1 MKIKFFKNN
10 KIKFLKKMIYSIKNL
25 TLRKK
30 LLLSYFILIF
40 LPLGLLTFIS
50 YVNVAKIY
58 EKQIRYSANQ
68 SFDQAYTFLSYKL
81 NTLINTSDV
90 IYFNSDVQNI
100 LSKDKGIYENDL
112 VQQNI
117 DMLKLDKFLNG
128 LNNTEDIYRASLY
141 VPGWFTYSNQEIN
154 FNNINTFTG
163 TSTYKKLMTSKEK
176 VFWLPP
182 ENIKNYSSSDDPIPV
197 ISLLRKIRNSD
208 QINDIIG
215 IIKVSILERNIH
227 DIIVKA
233 NITQK
238 GVVYLQNSD
247 GIIISCSNPENLHD
261 LDSNYN
267 LRKIL
272 EGKSMSWETISIDK
286 NRFSITS
293 REVPNTDWMMVTAIP
308 YSEILSQ
315 SDRIKNLMLSLMF
328 VIGVIAY
335 FLAYVI
341 STSTVNRVILLTKKM
356 KKVEE
361 GDLDVSIVSKGR
373 DEIGKLMDSFNYMVK
388 RIHQLVEEQY
398 QSGQEIKN
406 AELKALQAQINPH
419 FLYNTLELINWK
431 AIEND
436 VPDIVLITQSLAK
449 FYKLSLNKGRDIVTI
464 QDEIN
469 HIISYVKIQN
479 LRFDNRINLILD
491 VDEKFYRYSILKLV
505 LQPLVENSMF
515 HGILENR
522 NESEGI
528 IKITCR
534 FEEDTIVIAVEDNG
548 VGMSKEKADGI
559 LTSEGT
565 DEIHGYG
572 IGNIDRRLKL
582 YYGQQYGLTFHC
594 SPNQGTLVE
603 IRIPPIEAKAFKA

>member
-1 MKIKFFKNN
+1 MKIKFFINV
-10 KIKFLKKMIYSIKNL
+10 KIKFLKNMIYSFKNL

-50 YVNVAKIY
+50 YANVAKIY
-58 EKQIRYSANQ
+58 ENQIRYSASQ

-90 IYFNSDVQNI
+90 IYFNSDVQSI
-100 LSKDKGIYENDL
+100 LSKDKDIYENDL

-141 VPGWFTYSNQEIN
+141 VPGWFIFSDQEIN
-154 FNNINTFTG
+154 FNNTYTFAG
-163 TSTYKKLMTSKEK
+163 TPTYKKLMSSKEK

-227 DIIVKA
+227 NIIVKA
-233 NITQK
+233 NITQR

-247 GIIISCSNPENLHD
+247 GIIISSSNPENLHD

-272 EGKSMSWETISIDK
+272 EGKSMSWETISINK
-286 NRFSITS
+286 NLFAITS

-315 SDRIKNLMLSLMF
+315 SDKIKNLMLSLMLI
-328 VIGVIAY
+328 IGVIAY
-335 FLAYVI
+335 SLAYVI

-388 RIHQLVEEQY
+388 RIRQLVEEQY

-469 HIISYVKIQN
+469 HIISYVQIQN
-479 LRFDNRINLILD
+479 LRFDNRITLILS
-491 VDEKFYRYSILKLV
+491 VDEEFYPYSILKLV
-505 LQPLVENSMF
+505 LQPIVENSIF

-522 NESEGI
+522 NQSEGI
-528 IKITCR
+528 IKITGR
-534 FEEDTIVIAVEDNG
+534 FEEDTIVISVQDNG
-548 VGMSKEKADGI
+548 VGMTKEKADEL

-565 DEIHGYG
+565 DKIHGYG
-572 IGNIDRRLKL
+572 IGNIDRRIKL
-582 YYGQQYGLTFHC
+582 YYGQQYGLTFQC
-594 SPNQGTLVE
+594 NPNQGTLVE
-603 IRIPPIEAKAFKA
+603 IRIPPIETKD

>member
-1 MKIKFFKNN
+1 M
-10 KIKFLKKMIYSIKNL
+10 KIKFLKKIKIIFFIKTIYSLKNL

-30 LLLSYFILIF
+30 LLMSFFILIF

-58 EKQIRYSANQ
+58 ENQIRYSANQ

-81 NTLINTSDV
+81 NTMINTSDV

-100 LSKDKGIYENDL
+100 LSKDKTIYENDL

-117 DMLKLDKFLNG
+117 DMLILDKFLNG
-128 LNNTEDIYRASLY
+128 LNNSEDIYRASLY
-141 VPGWFTYSNQEIN
+141 VPDWFSYSNQEIN
-154 FNNINTFTG
+154 FNNTSTFAG
-163 TSTYKKLMTSKEK
+163 TPTYKKLMESKEK

-215 IIKVSILERNIH
+215 IIKVNILESNIH
-227 DIIVKA
+227 NIIVKA

-272 EGKSMSWETISIDK
+272 GGRSMSWETISINK
-286 NRFSITS
+286 NRFAITS

-315 SDRIKNLMLSLMF
+315 SNKIKNLMLAFMLI
-328 VIGVIAY
+328 IGVIAY
-335 FLAYVI
+335 SLAYVI

-361 GDLDVSIVSKGR
+361 GDLDVSIVSKGG

-388 RIHQLVEEQY
+388 RIHQLIDEQY
-398 QSGQEIKN
+398 QSGKEIKN

-464 QDEIN
+464 RDEIN
-469 HIISYVKIQN
+469 HVINYVQIQN
-479 LRFDNRINLILD
+479 LRFDNRINLILN
-491 VDEKFYRYSILKLV
+491 VDEEFYPFSILKLV
-505 LQPLVENSMF
+505 LQPIVENSIF
-515 HGILENR
+515 HGIFENR
-522 NESEGI
+522 NNPEGI
-528 IKITCR
+528 IQITGR
-534 FEEDTIVIAVEDNG
+534 FEEDAIVIAVQDNG
-548 VGMSKEKADGI
+548 VGMTKETADGI
-559 LTSEGT
+559 LSSEGN
-565 DEIHGYG
+565 DNNKGYG
-572 IGNIDRRLKL
+572 LGNIDRRIKL

-594 SPNQGTLVE
+594 RPNQGTLVE
-603 IRIPPIEAKAFKA
+603 IRIPPIETKNYN

>member
-1 MKIKFFKNN
+1 MKIKFSKNIKIKFFK
-10 KIKFLKKMIYSIKNL
+10 KTIYSLKNL
-25 TLRKK
+25 TLKKK
-30 LLLSYFILIF
+30 LLLSFFILIF

-58 EKQIRYSANQ
+58 ENQIRYSANQ

-81 NTLINTSDV
+81 NTMINTSDV

-100 LSKDKGIYENDL
+100 LSEDKTIYENDL

-117 DMLKLDKFLNG
+117 DMLILDKFLNG
-128 LNNTEDIYRASLY
+128 LNNSEDIYRASLY
-141 VPGWFTYSNQEIN
+141 VPDWFSYSNQEIN
-154 FNNINTFTG
+154 FNNTSTFAG
-163 TSTYKKLMTSKEK
+163 TPTYKKLMASKEK

-215 IIKVSILERNIH
+215 IIRVNILESNIH
-227 DIIVKA
+227 NIIVKA

-272 EGKSMSWETISIDK
+272 EGRSMSWETISINK
-286 NRFSITS
+286 NRFAITS

-315 SDRIKNLMLSLMF
+315 SNKIKNLMLAFMLI
-328 VIGVIAY
+328 IGVIAY
-335 FLAYVI
+335 SLAYVI

-398 QSGQEIKN
+398 QSGKEIKN

-449 FYKLSLNKGRDIVTI
+449 FYKLSLNKGRDVVTI
-464 QDEIN
+464 RDEIN
-469 HIISYVKIQN
+469 HVINYVQIQN
-479 LRFDNRINLILD
+479 LRFDNRITLILN
-491 VDEKFYRYSILKLV
+491 VDEEFYPYSILKLV
-505 LQPLVENSMF
+505 LQPIVENSIF
-515 HGILENR
+515 HGIFENR
-522 NESEGI
+522 NNPEGI
-528 IKITCR
+528 IQITGR
-534 FEEDTIVIAVEDNG
+534 FEEDAIVIAVQDNG
-548 VGMSKEKADGI
+548 VGMTKETADGI
-559 LTSEGT
+559 LSSEGN
-565 DEIHGYG
+565 DNIHGYG
-572 IGNIDRRLKL
+572 LGNIDRRIKL

-594 SPNQGTLVE
+594 RPNQGTLVE
-603 IRIPPIEAKAFKA
+603 IRIPPIEAKVFKA

>member
-1 MKIKFFKNN
+1 MKIKL
-10 KIKFLKKMIYSIKNL
+10 LKKAIYLIKNL

-30 LLLSYFILIF
+30 LLLSFFILIF

-50 YVNVAKIY
+50 YGNVAKIY
-58 EKQIRYSANQ
+58 ENQIRYSANQ

-81 NTLINTSDV
+81 NTMITTSDV
-90 IYFNSDVQNI
+90 IYFNSDVQSI
-100 LSKDKGIYENDL
+100 LSKDKAIYENDF

-141 VPGWFTYSNQEIN
+141 VPGWFVYSDQEIN
-154 FNNINTFTG
+154 FNNIYTFTG
-163 TSTYKKLMTSKEK
+163 TPTYKKLMASKEK

-182 ENIKNYSSSDDPIPV
+182 ENIKNYSSSNAPIPV

-215 IIKVSILERNIH
+215 IIKVSILERNINN
-227 DIIVKA
+227 IIVKA

-272 EGKSMSWETISIDK
+272 EGKSMSWETISINK
-286 NRFSITS
+286 SLFAITS

-315 SDRIKNLMLSLMF
+315 SDKIKNLMLSLMV

-335 FLAYVI
+335 VLAYFI

-361 GDLDVSIVSKGR
+361 GELDVSIVSKGR

-388 RIHQLVEEQY
+388 KIHQLAEEQY
-398 QSGQEIKN
+398 QSGKEIKN

-464 QDEIN
+464 RDEIN
-469 HIISYVKIQN
+469 HVINYVQIQN

-491 VDEKFYRYSILKLV
+491 IDDELCQYSILKLV
-505 LQPLVENSMF
+505 LQPIVENSIF

-522 NESEGI
+522 NEPEGI
-528 IKITCR
+528 IKLTGR
-534 FEEDTIVIAVEDNG
+534 FEEAAVVIAVQDNG
-548 VGMSKEKADGI
+548 VGITEEKADGI
-559 LTSEGT
+559 LTSEGS
-565 DEIHGYG
+565 DKIHGYG
-572 IGNIDRRLKL
+572 IGNIDRRIKL
-582 YYGQQYGLTFHC
+582 YYGQQYGLAFH
-594 SPNQGTLVE
+594 SRPNQGTLVE
-603 IRIPPIEAKAFKA
+603 IRIPPIEIKNYN